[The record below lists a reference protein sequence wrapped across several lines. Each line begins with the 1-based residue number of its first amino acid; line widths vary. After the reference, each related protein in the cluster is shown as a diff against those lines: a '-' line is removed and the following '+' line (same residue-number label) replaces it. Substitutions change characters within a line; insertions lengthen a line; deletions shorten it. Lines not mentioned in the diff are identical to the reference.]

1 MIIDYINMKEN
12 KMEPNV
18 LLTSA
23 IDKLTQWKVEEPE
36 DLTVDP
42 MINILEYALVNLQD
56 RKVPHVRNAIA
67 LAYAI
72 LGSE

>member
-1 MIIDYINMKEN
+1 MKEI

-18 LLTSA
+18 LLNSA
-23 IDKLTQWKVEEPE
+23 IDKLNQWKIDEPE

>member
-1 MIIDYINMKEN
+1 MDAKQ
-12 KMEPNV
+12 
-18 LLTSA
+18 LLSSA
-23 IDKLTQWKVEEPE
+23 IDKLSQWKIEEPE

-42 MINILEYALVNLQD
+42 MINILEYAMVNLED
-56 RKVPHVRNAIA
+56 RKQPHVRNAIA